1 CGVQPQSAAEPL
13 SRRDIPLRLAA
24 APTASSGA
32 TATVRPLYFVR
43 DGKLTPVLRTLPDQL
58 PKTAVNALLAGPTA
72 DERSRGVTSA
82 LALARIDDVDV
93 QGRVAIVRLGPS
105 LGNGRTDQV
114 DGIGQVVLT
123 LIADPQIDAV
133 QFQQNGQPL
142 PVPTSEGALVSRPL
156 SIADYQQLT
165 T

>member
-1 CGVQPQSAAEPL
+1 MPAFGRPRACERLRGAA
-13 SRRDIPLRLAA
+13 
-24 APTASSGA
+24 
-32 TATVRPLYFVR
+32 
-43 DGKLTPVLRTLPDQL
+43 
-58 PKTAVNALLAGPTA
+58 
-72 DERSRGVTSA
+72 TSA